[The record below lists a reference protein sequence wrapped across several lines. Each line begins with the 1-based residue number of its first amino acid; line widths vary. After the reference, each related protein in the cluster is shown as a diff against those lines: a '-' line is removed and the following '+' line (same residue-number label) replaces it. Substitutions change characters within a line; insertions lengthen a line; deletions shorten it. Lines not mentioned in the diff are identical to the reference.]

1 MIEPFASFFVIFH
14 AGIGHRFKARS
25 QKRKSVPG
33 KDEWSVVGYS
43 AAEAFD
49 LFSLL
54 EGTGNEINRT
64 STYQNNYH

>member
-1 MIEPFASFFVIFH
+1 M
-14 AGIGHRFKARS
+14 
-25 QKRKSVPG
+25 KRKSVPG

-54 EGTGNEINRT
+54 EGEQRFA
-64 STYQNNYH
+64 

>member
-1 MIEPFASFFVIFH
+1 LSLNAD
-14 AGIGHRFKARS
+14 IGHRFKARS

-54 EGTGNEINRT
+54 EGTVTFVNKINMTRVKT
-64 STYQNNYH
+64 TKR

>member
-1 MIEPFASFFVIFH
+1 VENLGAGSYEAILTTRFLLSLN

-54 EGTGNEINRT
+54 EGNKN
-64 STYQNNYH
+64 

>member
-1 MIEPFASFFVIFH
+1 M
-14 AGIGHRFKARS
+14 
-25 QKRKSVPG
+25 PG

-54 EGTGNEINRT
+54 EGNEINMT
-64 STYQNNYH
+64 DTKTTASDFD